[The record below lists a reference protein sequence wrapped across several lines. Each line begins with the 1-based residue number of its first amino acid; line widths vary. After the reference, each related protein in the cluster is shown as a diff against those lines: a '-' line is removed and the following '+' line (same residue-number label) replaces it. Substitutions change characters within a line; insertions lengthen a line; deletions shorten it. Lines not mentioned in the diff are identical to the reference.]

1 MGRLVFRQSG
11 RFFHIAFL
19 QSMGNN
25 VPYSIYLITYPRGNK
40 TTRVILCPNPAGKEV
55 VNNNWSLCELITVV
69 TYGFCRIDE
78 DTGNL
83 DLLVEIEDESGFG
96 IDHDLHLKV
105 NLYNEDEE
113 IIYSGGE
120 YIYEDDFDGYDTV
133 RIHMEEDGLAFNAV
147 RCKIYMTKG

>member
-1 MGRLVFRQSG
+1 MGDTNSIMDEDSNALSG
-11 RFFHIAFL
+11 LGVADNIL
-19 QSMGNN
+19 LYG
-25 VPYSIYLITYPRGNK
+25 VPG
-40 TTRVILCPNPAGKEV
+40 CG
-55 VNNNWSLCELITVV
+55 NNNWSLCELITVV